1 VRSIAG
7 LRLKT
12 YRVGLPRCRRENMI
26 ERIQPIQLVNE
37 FRAIMVAAILFFKYR
52 NYCSSV
58 RMRVEDLGLI

>member
-1 VRSIAG
+1 
-7 LRLKT
+7 
-12 YRVGLPRCRRENMI
+12 MI